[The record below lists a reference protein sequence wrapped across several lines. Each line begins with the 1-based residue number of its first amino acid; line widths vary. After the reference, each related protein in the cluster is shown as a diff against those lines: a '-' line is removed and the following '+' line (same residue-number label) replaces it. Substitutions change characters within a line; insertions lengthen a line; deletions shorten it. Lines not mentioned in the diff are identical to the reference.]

1 MGNREGQMSIYLKY
15 GKIDGAATTKGYDKW
30 VELASF
36 QLGVGRAIASAARSA
51 ENREASEPS
60 ISEIT
65 VTKNMDISSL
75 GFFEEGLASE
85 MNNKVTI
92 KFTTTSKNEVTDF
105 LTYELTDVGL
115 SGYSISSSAE
125 GIPTESLSLNFTKIM
140 MQFKGM
146 NAELAGNPK
155 SATYDLTQMKLNP

>member
-1 MGNREGQMSIYLKY
+1 MALYMKY
-15 GKIDGAATTKGYDKW
+15 ASIDGSATTDGYVKW
-30 VELASF
+30 IELSSF
-36 QLGVGRAIASAARSA
+36 QFGVGRAIASAARSA

-65 VTKNMDISSL
+65 VTKNMDTSSL
-75 GFFEEGLASE
+75 GMFEEGLASE

-92 KFTTTSKNEVTDF
+92 KFTTTTKNKVTDF
-105 LTYELTDVGL
+105 LIYELTNVGL
-115 SGYSISSSAE
+115 SGYSISAGTE

-140 MQFKGM
+140 MTFIGL
-146 NAELAGNPK
+146 NPAVAGQAK